1 MALAPTSA
9 RGEEA
14 ASTSIEWSRRIR
26 EALDRDSF
34 ALHAQRIV
42 DVGTGQTLRHE
53 LFLRMVDEQRL
64 IPAGEFVMVA
74 EELGLIGEIDRWG
87 VGKAIEIAACGHA
100 IHLNLSMRSID
111 AALLDLIRER
121 LEETGADPANLVFE
135 LGEAQL
141 SEADEDGVDFVRVA
155 AELGC
160 PIAVDNFTGGDASS
174 LLRHYPLRYVK
185 VGPAL
190 VGGIT
195 ASPEARQTVSRIV
208 LAGHRAGQRIIGQGV
223 ETLASL
229 TALEELDVDE
239 AQGHVFGPAEP
250 VELAL
255 GSSV

>member
-1 MALAPTSA
+1 MAWAPTSA

-14 ASTSIEWSRRIR
+14 ASIAIEWSGRIR

-34 ALHAQRIV
+34 ALHSQRIV
-42 DVGTGQTLRHE
+42 DVGTGHTLRHE

-74 EELGLIGEIDRWG
+74 EEFGLIGEIDRWE
-87 VGKAIEIAACGHA
+87 VGKAIEIAASGHA
-100 IHLNLSMRSID
+100 IHVNLSMRSID

-121 LEETGADPANLVFE
+121 LEETGASPANLVFE

-141 SEADEDGVDFVRVA
+141 SGADEEGVDFVRAA

-160 PIAVDNFTGGDASS
+160 PIAVDNFTGRDAAS
-174 LLRHYPLRYVK
+174 LLRRYPLRYVK

-190 VGGIT
+190 IGGIT
-195 ASPEARQTVSRIV
+195 ASPEARQMVSRIV
-208 LAGHRAGQRIIGQGV
+208 LAGHRAGQRVIGQGV
-223 ETLASL
+223 ESLASL
-229 TALEELDVDE
+229 TALEQLGVDE

-255 GSSV
+255 GLSV